1 MKRMYTFETR
11 YFPMI
16 KNSWG
21 WIKEEIYFVYE
32 FKKDSSFINLEQ
44 NLFSFEEIEEFFKVY

>member
-1 MKRMYTFETR
+1 MKRMYIFETR

-21 WIKEEIYFVYE
+21 WIKEEFYFIYE

-44 NLFSFEEIEEFFKVY
+44 NLISFEEIEEFFKVY